1 MSATIDEVDLLA
13 PVSADAPCGPD
24 LDAEGDPEFMNFMA
38 AIEGQLPAAF
48 FSFDRKSIDFDEA
61 NAVGEKLL
69 ARSHDIRLLILLAKL
84 SILNKDVDRF
94 AHWLVTLAQSLA
106 DHWDAVHPR
115 SENGDF
121 VARIAQLSTLNDG
134 PVVVLP
140 LQYAPLVET
149 ERDGVLNF
157 RAQLVALGEVKPR
170 DGDNLPNG
178 VAIDKI
184 LLNGDMSR
192 LAQTFK
198 SLQGIKS
205 SIGQIRTTLIERVGF
220 EQTPSFEALSPLVD
234 RMTSFIHAAVA
245 RRDPSIAAPM
255 PMEEAPPAHADNS
268 SGQTGEFASVAEVE
282 AAPVAALGYFER
294 MEPSSA
300 AVPLISQTR
309 QLLGKNLYE
318 VMKLLTPNYADNA
331 RIFVGAEGAFTVSV
345 NSVLANE
352 SVVAPPDRQRIPPAP
367 SRAAALMLID
377 GVAAHMRLVEPSSPA
392 PYLLDRAKALASR
405 DFLSL
410 LKDLLSEDA
419 LSNLKRGG

>member
-1 MSATIDEVDLLA
+1 LLA

-48 FSFDRKSIDFDEA
+48 FSFVRKSIDFDEA

-268 SGQTGEFASVAEVE
+268 SGQTGEFASVAEVD
-282 AAPVAALGYFER
+282 AALEAALGYFER

-331 RIFVGAEGAFTVSV
+331 RIFVGAEGAFTVPV

>member
-157 RAQLVALGEVKPR
+157 RAQLAALGEVKPR

-198 SLQGIKS
+198 SLQGIRS

-245 RRDPSIAAPM
+245 RRDPSIATPM

-268 SGQTGEFASVAEVE
+268 SGQTGEFASVAEVD
-282 AAPVAALGYFER
+282 AALEAALGYFER

-331 RIFVGAEGAFTVSV
+331 RIFVGAEGAFTVPV

-392 PYLLDRAKALASR
+392 PYLLERAKALASR

>member
-268 SGQTGEFASVAEVE
+268 SGQTGEFASVAEVD
-282 AAPVAALGYFER
+282 AALEAALGYFER

>member
-234 RMTSFIHAAVA
+234 RMNSFIHAAVA

-268 SGQTGEFASVAEVE
+268 SGQTGEFASVAEVD
-282 AAPVAALGYFER
+282 AALEAALGYFER